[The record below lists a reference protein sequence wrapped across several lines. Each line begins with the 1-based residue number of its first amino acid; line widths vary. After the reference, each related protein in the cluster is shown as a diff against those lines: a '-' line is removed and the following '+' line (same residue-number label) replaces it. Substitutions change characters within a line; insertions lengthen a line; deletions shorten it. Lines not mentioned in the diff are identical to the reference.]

1 MKKYHN
7 NSNNFIFKPK
17 NSKVNR
23 FAFHEDYGLPTIEEE
38 AEALGTSLA
47 DKDVLFMCNHGMPRH
62 GGR

>member
-1 MKKYHN
+1 MIHQN
-7 NSNNFIFKPK
+7 GVRFH
-17 NSKVNR
+17 NR

-47 DKDVLFMCNHGMPRH
+47 DKDVLFMCNHGMPSH